1 MGAKMTTIAVRSGCI
16 AADSRTTTHS
26 EEGGARVFRCEK
38 LYRKRVITP
47 ETGGVEDDVILAT
60 AGETFSAL
68 VFVDW
73 YGSQKEKPGELIDG
87 DADFS
92 VLVLSRKG
100 LFEFDRWCRGEKILD
115 RFYAV
120 GSGAKAALGAMHM
133 GATVTKAVYIACKID
148 PFSAPPVTTWS
159 LPERQKVNL
168 PRSSRSAR
176 RQRSGTPVPQHHD
189 KASSTEPAAPADRS
203 SPSP

>member
-1 MGAKMTTIAVRSGCI
+1 MTTIAVRSGCI
-16 AADSRTTTHS
+16 AADSRTTTHT
-26 EEGGARVFRCEK
+26 EEGGSRVFRCEK
-38 LYRKRVITP
+38 LYRKRVATP

-73 YGSQKEKPGELIDG
+73 YGSGKDKPGELIDG

-133 GATVTKAVYIACKID
+133 GATATKAVYVACKID

-159 LPERQKVNL
+159 LPERQKIS
-168 PRSSRSAR
+168 PRSDPSRPAR
-176 RQRSGTPVPQHHD
+176 RRSRSGTPTPPPPDTV
-189 KASSTEPAAPADRS
+189 S
-203 SPSP
+203 